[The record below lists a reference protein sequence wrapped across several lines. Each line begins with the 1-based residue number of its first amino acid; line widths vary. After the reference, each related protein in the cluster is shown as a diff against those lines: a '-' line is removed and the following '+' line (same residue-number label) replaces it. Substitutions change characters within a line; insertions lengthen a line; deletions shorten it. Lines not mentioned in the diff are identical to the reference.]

1 MTVLTVFI
9 GVGANLTP
17 DGYDSPWAGCRAALD
32 RLADYGIDL
41 VAMSRWYESA
51 PVPMSD
57 QPWYLNAVAMATT
70 NRPAAE
76 TLACLHQVEAAFGRV
91 RGVRNAARV
100 LDLDLIDFGG
110 LVHDAPEL
118 TLPHPRM
125 HERAF
130 VLLPML
136 ELAPHWRHPISGVST
151 DDLVRALPAGQQIR
165 LAK

>member
-1 MTVLTVFI
+1 MTVSTVFI
-9 GVGANLTP
+9 GIGANLTP
-17 DGYDSPWAGCRAALD
+17 EGYDSPRAGCRAALD
-32 RLADYGIDL
+32 RLTYHGIDL

-70 NRPAAE
+70 YRLAAE

-130 VLLPML
+130 VLLPMQ
-136 ELAPHWRHPISGVST
+136 ELAPHWRHPISGVSI